1 MQPLSPTGRHRLH
14 AAHAARR
21 LQVIETVQ
29 ASTHS
34 AVFQAAHPAHGS
46 YAHSMSTW
54 DLVKDLPLEIEGYEL
69 EGLGEDVSSG
79 FFRQT
84 TLIHIS
90 GGGHTGSGEDVVYDG
105 VDHDALQAA
114 GPSPDLPVGATTL
127 GHFCA
132 AVSELDLFAFKTP
145 EREVSRL
152 YRRWAF
158 DSAALDL
165 ALRQA
170 GKSFADAVGRDV
182 QPMHF
187 VVSIRLGEPSTLE
200 PVLKR
205 LEIAPGLQ
213 FKLDP
218 TADWTDSI
226 VAELAATGAVESV
239 DFKALYVGSDVD
251 QKGGPDLYER
261 VIAALPNAL
270 IEDPGIADPAI
281 DELLKPH
288 RDRITW
294 DAPIHG
300 ISDIEALPFKPKMVN
315 VKPSRLGGLR
325 SLLDTYDYCEQRG
338 IGMYGGGQFELG
350 LGRTQNQLLAA
361 VFHAENPNDLSP
373 TGWNAAEPQAP
384 LTAGPLHLTP
394 AAVGFAVDSI
404 S

>member
-1 MQPLSPTGRHRLH
+1 
-14 AAHAARR
+14 
-21 LQVIETVQ
+21 
-29 ASTHS
+29 
-34 AVFQAAHPAHGS
+34 
-46 YAHSMSTW
+46 MSTW
-54 DLVKDLPLEIEGYEL
+54 ELVKDLPLEVGGYEL

-105 VDHDALQAA
+105 VDHDAFQAA
-114 GPSPDLPVGATTL
+114 GPAPELPVGATTL
-127 GHFCA
+127 GDFCA
-132 AVSELDLFAFKTP
+132 AVAELDLFAFKAP
-145 EREVSRL
+145 ERDVSRL

-170 GKSFADAVGRDV
+170 GKSLAQAVGRDV
-182 QPMHF
+182 KPMHF

-205 LEIAPGLQ
+205 LEIAPSLQ

-226 VAELAATGAVESV
+226 LAGLAATGAVESV
-239 DFKALYVGSDVD
+239 DFKALYVGSQVD

-261 VIAALPNAL
+261 VIAALPHAL
-270 IEDPGIADPAI
+270 IEDPGIADPEVSEI
-281 DELLKPH
+281 LEPH
-288 RDRITW
+288 RDRVTW

-300 ISDIEALPFKPKMVN
+300 ISDIETLPFQPKMVN
-315 VKPSRLGGLR
+315 VKPSRLGGLK
-325 SLLDTYDYCEQRG
+325 SLLDTHDYCEQRD

-361 VFHAENPNDLSP
+361 IFHADKPNDLAP
-373 TGWNAAEPQAP
+373 IGWNATEPQPP
-384 LTAGPLHLTP
+384 LTAGPLQIVP
-394 AAVGFAVDSI
+394 AAIGFAVESI
-404 S
+404 T